1 MLGAIIGD
9 IVGSR
14 FEFNNYRKKDFK
26 FFHRD
31 CDFTDD
37 TICTVAVADWLLNP
51 TGNLSDTMR
60 KWCRSYPSSY
70 GGMFKRWIQ
79 DEDMGPYNSFGN
91 GAAMRVSP
99 VGWYFKESA
108 ITTENAIEK
117 SNQIFDLA
125 EATASITHDHPEGI
139 KGAQCVAASIFAL
152 RGGYSKYRL
161 KELIKFS
168 FKYNLDLTCDW
179 IRRVN
184 TFDETCQV
192 TVPQA
197 IIAFLESTSF
207 EDAIRLAVS
216 IGGDS
221 DTIAAITGSLAEA
234 HYGIHQDIIDEAL
247 TYLPEDMIQI
257 INKLNSHC
265 HAKL

>member
-26 FFHRD
+26 LFHRD

-37 TICTVAVADWLLNP
+37 TICTIAVADWLMSP

-70 GGMFKRWIQ
+70 GGMFKKWIQ
-79 DEDMGPYNSFGN
+79 DEQMGAYNSFGN

-99 VGWYFKESA
+99 TAWYFNHILEVLESA
-108 ITTENAIEK
+108 EL
-117 SNQIFDLA
+117 S
-125 EATASITHDHPEGI
+125 ASITHDHPEGI
-139 KGAQCVAASIFAL
+139 RGAKCIAGSILCL
-152 RGGYSKYRL
+152 RTGMSKIEIKDYI
-161 KELIKFS
+161 ELVFH
-168 FKYNLDLTCDW
+168 YNLNLTCDW

-184 TFDETCQV
+184 TFDETCQI

-207 EDAIRLAVS
+207 EDAIRNAVS

-234 HYGIHQDIIDEAL
+234 HYGIPQEIIKQAL
-247 TYLPEDMIQI
+247 TYLPEDMNKI
-257 INKLNSHC
+257 INQFNYHC